1 MHAALSAATGRCPLS
16 TVRKTLK
23 LPGPSLID
31 PKIVAG
37 AGLGAAFAETTGHIA
52 TIAAAT
58 TAVRTQRLVTR

>member
-1 MHAALSAATGRCPLS
+1 M
-16 TVRKTLK
+16 RKTLK